1 MAGPSPAVDAVAG
14 NLTPDEWDV
23 VRFDTPEDLIAGIE
37 NREAAGGLV
46 FAADGVDIYTATAG
60 GAPGAAAV
68 NWLPDGWSTFG
79 QLLPPGATGSLLRAN
94 AFFGGIGSGFPSV
107 VLACWVALG
116 IVLALI
122 AARREPGGATT
133 AVDPE

>member
-1 MAGPSPAVDAVAG
+1 MMFVG
-14 NLTPDEWDV
+14 NPLSALGT
-23 VRFDTPEDLIAGIE
+23 GS
-37 NREAAGGLV
+37 
-46 FAADGVDIYTATAG
+46 
-60 GAPGAAAV
+60 

-107 VLACWVALG
+107 VLACWVAFGL
-116 IVLALI
+116 VLALI
-122 AARREPGGATT
+122 AARREPRGATT